1 MTVSV
6 CVCLSAREHISGTT
20 RPIFTKLCVHVVYGR
35 SSVLLRGAGRYD
47 TLCTAGFSV
56 ISLVFLTMLFVL
68 IITFWLCVYVGL
80 CEWNFFYRGSV

>member
-6 CVCLSAREHISGTT
+6 CVCLSVREHISGTT

-35 SSVLLRGAGRYD
+35 SSVLPLGAGRYD
-47 TLCTAGFSV
+47 ILCTAGFSV

-68 IITFWLCVYVGL
+68 IIRFWLCVYVGL